1 LTERKKVA
9 VIAGANHGLGSALC
23 EELVKRGFLVAAL
36 GRNTAVQAVATEV
49 SGVMAV
55 SCDLTVAPEVDRAF
69 TSVEAAL
76 GPASVVIYNAHRVE
90 LGGCTE
96 TSLELFEELWRVN
109 CYGAFVV
116 AKRAIPAM
124 IEQRAGT
131 CIFSGATGSVRG
143 GQRSAAFASSKFALR
158 GLAQSLAREL
168 SPIGIHVSHVVLDG
182 LIWSERTRARF
193 DPQERACMS
202 PHSLAATY
210 LTLIEQDRSAW
221 THELDLRPWL
231 ERF

>member
-1 LTERKKVA
+1 MSEPKKVA
-9 VIAGANHGLGSALC
+9 VIAGANRGLGSALC
-23 EELVKRGFLVAAL
+23 VQLVERGFLVAAL
-36 GRNTAVQAVATEV
+36 GREAAVQSVATEV

-55 SCDLTVAPEVDRAF
+55 GCELTAPSEVDRAF
-69 TSVEAAL
+69 SDVEAAL
-76 GPASVVIYNAHRVE
+76 GPASVVVYNAHRVE
-90 LGGCTE
+90 LRPSAE
-96 TSLELFEELWRVN
+96 TSLGLFEELWRVN

-124 IEQRAGT
+124 LEQGGGT

-168 SPIGIHVSHVVLDG
+168 SPLGIHVAHVVLDG

-193 DPQERACMS
+193 DPQEQACMS
-202 PHSLAATY
+202 PRSLAAAY
-210 LTLIEQDRSAW
+210 SMLIEQDRSAW
-221 THELDLRPWL
+221 THELDLRPFR